1 MSGGGARAARRS
13 NDMDQRA
20 LPNREDRI
28 LGIVERLL
36 SNPTLIAGLKADQPL
51 YDVGLNSLDMVNLM
65 LAVEAE
71 FDVEIPQEHMAPE
84 NFRSVAAI
92 DRLIA
97 AVAPSA

>member
-1 MSGGGARAARRS
+1 MT
-13 NDMDQRA
+13 QCA

-28 LGIVERLL
+28 FAIVTQLL
-36 SNPTLIAGLKADQPL
+36 SNPAKGDQLEAEQPL
-51 YDVGLNSLDMVNLM
+51 YDVGLSSLDMVSLM

-92 DRLIA
+92 DRLVA
-97 AVAPSA
+97 ALAPMS